1 MSSIERAMQ
10 KQAGEDPGSELPPPA
25 PESPPAAADELPRD
39 DESAAPATA
48 SMAGDAVQPA
58 AESPQAAPATAG
70 SQQADERKPATGDLS
85 QESPTTRADMTTGT
99 SVQRNHIVLDFDR
112 MAAAGFLV
120 PGQTM
125 TREAEEFQRIKR
137 RLLGNMVPGMYESE
151 RPANLVLITS
161 SVPSEGKTF
170 ISVNLAISIALEI
183 DRTVLAIDT
192 DIVKR
197 DMSKVFGVVNRPG
210 LFDLLAGEE
219 AHLENLLIRTSIPNL
234 TVLPA
239 GNRHAHST
247 EMLASQRMHDLT
259 DEIAARYSDRVIIFD
274 SPPVL
279 AMTTAS
285 ALAPLV
291 GQIAIVCEAGSTKH
305 ETIRETLHRLEGHRV
320 TGVILNKSKQAYASG
335 YDYYGSY
342 RSVR

>member
-10 KQAGEDPGSELPPPA
+10 KQAGEEVVPEATDEAADAKRAAEPDPAPAESAGNTAEAPNAPREAASVPPERPAGKHHELP
-25 PESPPAAADELPRD
+25 
-39 DESAAPATA
+39 A
-48 SMAGDAVQPA
+48 SMSEPA
-58 AESPQAAPATAG
+58 EQA
-70 SQQADERKPATGDLS
+70 
-85 QESPTTRADMTTGT
+85 PTTRDDMTTG
-99 SVQRNHIVLDFDR
+99 SSAQRNHVVLDFER

-120 PGQTM
+120 PAQAM

-137 RLLGNMVPGMYESE
+137 RLLGNMVPGVYQSE
-151 RPANLVLITS
+151 RPPNLVLVTS
-161 SVPSEGKTF
+161 SVPGEGKTF
-170 ISVNLAISIALEI
+170 ISVNLATSIALEI

-210 LFDLLAGEE
+210 LFDLLAGDYDR
-219 AHLENLLIRTSIPNL
+219 LEDLLVRTSIPNL

-239 GNRHAHST
+239 GNRHPHST
-247 EMLASQRMHDLT
+247 EMLASQRMRELT
-259 DEIAARYSDRVIIFD
+259 DEIAARYSDRVIVFD

-291 GQIAIVCEAGSTKH
+291 GQIAVVCEAGNTKH
-305 ETIRETLHRLEGHRV
+305 ETIRETLHRLEGVPV
-320 TGVILNKSKQAYASG
+320 TGVILNKSKQAYATG

-342 RSVR
+342 GKVR

>member
-10 KQAGEDPGSELPPPA
+10 KQAGDEESSEASPKSSAEVAAHEPA
-25 PESPPAAADELPRD
+25 NDV
-39 DESAAPATA
+39 SAAGSAARAEQDAA
-48 SMAGDAVQPA
+48 SPSSEQQG
-58 AESPQAAPATAG
+58 AAPTSDTRVSANSRDASPG
-70 SQQADERKPATGDLS
+70 VLSEQA
-85 QESPTTRADMTTGT
+85 PTTRADMTTGDNE
-99 SVQRNHIVLDFDR
+99 QRNRVVLDFDR

-120 PGQTM
+120 PGQPM

-137 RLLGNMVPGMYESE
+137 RLLGNMVPGVYESE
-151 RPANLVLITS
+151 RPANLVLVTS
-161 SVPSEGKTF
+161 SVPGEGKTF
-170 ISVNLAISIALEI
+170 ISVNLATSIALEI

-219 AHLENLLIRTSIPNL
+219 QRLEDLLVKTSIPNL

-239 GNRHAHST
+239 GNRHPHST
-247 EMLASQRMHDLT
+247 EMLASQRMRDLA
-259 DEIAARYSDRVIIFD
+259 DEIAARYRDRVIVFD

-291 GQIAIVCEAGSTKH
+291 GQIAVVCEAGSTKH
-305 ETIRETLHRLEGHRV
+305 ETIRETLHRLEGVRV
-320 TGVILNKSKQAYASG
+320 TGVILNKSKQAYAAG
-335 YDYYGSY
+335 YDYYGTY
-342 RSVR
+342 GKTR

>member
-10 KQAGEDPGSELPPPA
+10 KQAGEEVA
-25 PESPPAAADELPRD
+25 PEATDEAADAERAAEPNAVPAESAGNTADAANAPEEAAPVAPEPPAAKRHELP
-39 DESAAPATA
+39 A
-48 SMAGDAVQPA
+48 SMSEPA
-58 AESPQAAPATAG
+58 EQA
-70 SQQADERKPATGDLS
+70 
-85 QESPTTRADMTTGT
+85 PTTRDDMTTGSST
-99 SVQRNHIVLDFDR
+99 QRNHVVLDFER

-120 PGQTM
+120 PAQAM

-137 RLLGNMVPGMYESE
+137 RLLGNMVPGVYQSE
-151 RPANLVLITS
+151 RPPNLVLVTS
-161 SVPSEGKTF
+161 SVPGEGKTF
-170 ISVNLAISIALEI
+170 ISVNLATSIALEI

-210 LFDLLAGEE
+210 LFDLLAGDYDR
-219 AHLENLLIRTSIPNL
+219 LEDLLVRTSIPNL

-239 GNRHAHST
+239 GNRHPHST
-247 EMLASQRMHDLT
+247 EMLASQRMRELT
-259 DEIAARYSDRVIIFD
+259 DEIATRYSDRVIVFD

-291 GQIAIVCEAGSTKH
+291 GQIAVVCEAGNTKH
-305 ETIRETLHRLEGHRV
+305 ETIRETLHRLEGVHV
-320 TGVILNKSKQAYASG
+320 TGVILNKSKQAYATG

-342 RSVR
+342 GKVR